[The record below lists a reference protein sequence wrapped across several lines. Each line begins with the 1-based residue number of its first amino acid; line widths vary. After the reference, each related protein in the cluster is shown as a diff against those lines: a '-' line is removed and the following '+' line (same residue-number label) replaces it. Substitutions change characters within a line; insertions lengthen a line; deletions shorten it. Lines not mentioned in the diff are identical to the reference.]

1 MAPFF
6 EHVMA
11 DLEQGLAAVKLET
24 NSLKRFS
31 ICVGLVEGAIKQLR
45 SEEDF
50 ISGYTGQRDQHILF
64 NRVHFPPLFSKLLY
78 FRLCLDFERQKLSS
92 TKDGL
97 RGFCERQLEFVAVY
111 FSEYAELM
119 EYYYSGKT
127 DLDDALF
134 SWDNTDSLPEIAH
147 DNLFPPMNNPACLK
161 VAVFVAYEQYAIVL
175 KREIEG
181 VDNQPQQE
189 ARSVTWQYNETDL
202 IEQLLGQYEAKTTF
216 VDGRPATLDFLA
228 RQACSMY
235 QNISFKQLSGLIA
248 NIQRRKAG
256 NVVHHKRLIAALERR
271 SNRLLL
277 TKVKKTLENER
288 PE

>member
-6 EHVMA
+6 GQVMTK
-11 DLEQGLAAVKLET
+11 LEQELTAVKLET

-45 SEEDF
+45 GKEDF
-50 ISGYTGQRDQHILF
+50 ISGYTGQRDQQILF

-97 RGFCERQLEFVAVY
+97 GGFCQRQLEFVAVY
-111 FSEYAELM
+111 FSEYGELM

-134 SWDNTDSLPEIAH
+134 SWDNKDGLPDIAGDS
-147 DNLFPPMNNPACLK
+147 LFPPMNNPACLK
-161 VAVFVAYEQYAIVL
+161 VAVFLAYEQYAVVL
-175 KREIEG
+175 KREIDGAETH
-181 VDNQPQQE
+181 PQKE
-189 ARSVTWQYNETDL
+189 AHTVTWQFNETDL
-202 IEQLLGQYEAKTTF
+202 VEQLLGQYEAKTTF
-216 VDGRPATLDFLA
+216 VDGKPATLDFLA

-235 QNISFKQLSGLIA
+235 QNVSFKQLSGLIA

-256 NVVHHKRLIAALERR
+256 SAVHHKRLIAALERR
-271 SNRLLL
+271 TDRLLL
-277 TKVKKTLENER
+277 ADRNKYH
-288 PE
+288 